1 MRDQI
6 DREMQVDIV
15 PFRQPGRFADRVA
28 GTLELFRTPLL
39 DPVQLGVQVKL
50 SFRRSHIQ
58 RFGRRRLSVV
68 PFPGGSDQTEVQLVR
83 LRPMQA
89 RVARYEVPPDRCD
102 EAVEA
107 FVDSAKE
114 IASMDGFES
123 GYVFVDSE
131 TGATMTVTFWQSH
144 AAAEDSATRAATV
157 RQRAVSSVDG
167 EVQSVQGFDV
177 VREFGG
183 S

>member
-1 MRDQI
+1 
-6 DREMQVDIV
+6 
-15 PFRQPGRFADRVA
+15 
-28 GTLELFRTPLL
+28 
-39 DPVQLGVQVKL
+39 
-50 SFRRSHIQ
+50 
-58 RFGRRRLSVV
+58 
-68 PFPGGSDQTEVQLVR
+68 
-83 LRPMQA
+83 MQA

-167 EVQSVQGFDV
+167 EVQSVQGFDLV
-177 VREFGG
+177 HEFRGG
-183 S
+183 

>member
-1 MRDQI
+1 
-6 DREMQVDIV
+6 
-15 PFRQPGRFADRVA
+15 
-28 GTLELFRTPLL
+28 
-39 DPVQLGVQVKL
+39 
-50 SFRRSHIQ
+50 
-58 RFGRRRLSVV
+58 
-68 PFPGGSDQTEVQLVR
+68 
-83 LRPMQA
+83 MQA

-177 VREFGG
+177 VHEFGG
-183 S
+183 A

>member
-1 MRDQI
+1 
-6 DREMQVDIV
+6 
-15 PFRQPGRFADRVA
+15 
-28 GTLELFRTPLL
+28 
-39 DPVQLGVQVKL
+39 
-50 SFRRSHIQ
+50 
-58 RFGRRRLSVV
+58 
-68 PFPGGSDQTEVQLVR
+68 
-83 LRPMQA
+83 MQA

-114 IASMDGFES
+114 IASMDGFHS

-131 TGATMTVTFWQSH
+131 SGATMTVTFWQSH
-144 AAAEDSATRAATV
+144 TAAEDSATRAATA
-157 RQRAVSSVDG
+157 RQRAVAAVDG

-177 VREFGG
+177 VRPFGG

>member
-1 MRDQI
+1 
-6 DREMQVDIV
+6 
-15 PFRQPGRFADRVA
+15 
-28 GTLELFRTPLL
+28 
-39 DPVQLGVQVKL
+39 
-50 SFRRSHIQ
+50 
-58 RFGRRRLSVV
+58 
-68 PFPGGSDQTEVQLVR
+68 
-83 LRPMQA
+83 MQA
-89 RVARYEVPPDRCD
+89 RVARYEVSPDRSD

-114 IASMDGFES
+114 IAGMDGFQS

-144 AAAEDSATRAATV
+144 AAAEDSATRAATA
-157 RQRAVSSVDG
+157 RQRAVAAVDG

>member
-1 MRDQI
+1 
-6 DREMQVDIV
+6 
-15 PFRQPGRFADRVA
+15 
-28 GTLELFRTPLL
+28 
-39 DPVQLGVQVKL
+39 
-50 SFRRSHIQ
+50 
-58 RFGRRRLSVV
+58 
-68 PFPGGSDQTEVQLVR
+68 
-83 LRPMQA
+83 MQA
-89 RVARYEVPPDRCD
+89 RVARYEVSPDRCH

-107 FVDSAKE
+107 FLDSAKQ

-123 GYVFVDSE
+123 GYMFVDSE

>member
-1 MRDQI
+1 LRDQI

-15 PFRQPGRFADRVA
+15 PFRQPRRFPDRVA
-28 GTLELFRTPLL
+28 GTLELFRAPLL
-39 DPVQLGVQVKL
+39 DPVELGVQMKL
-50 SFRRSHIQ
+50 SFRRSHTQ

-83 LRPMQA
+83 LQSMLA

-107 FVDSAKE
+107 FLDSAKE
-114 IASMDGFES
+114 IASMDGFQN

-131 TGATMTVTFWQSH
+131 TGETMTVVFWQNN
-144 AAAEDSATRAATV
+144 AAAEASATHAATA
-157 RQRAVSSVDG
+157 RRRAVSAVDG
-167 EVQSVQGFDV
+167 EVQSVQAFDV

-183 S
+183 A